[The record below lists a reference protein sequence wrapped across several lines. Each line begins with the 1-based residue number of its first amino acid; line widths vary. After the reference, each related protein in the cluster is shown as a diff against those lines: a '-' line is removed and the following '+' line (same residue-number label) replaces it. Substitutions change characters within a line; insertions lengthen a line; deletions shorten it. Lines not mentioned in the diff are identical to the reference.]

1 MSKISIKKRVLK
13 LYFQTNQGIQ
23 TIAGIMNMKKSE
35 IGKIIQ
41 RYKKNHNIR

>member
-1 MSKISIKKRVLK
+1 MGKISTTKIVIK
-13 LYFQTNQGIQ
+13 LYFQTNQGIR
-23 TIAGIMNMKKSE
+23 TIAGIMNMKKSD